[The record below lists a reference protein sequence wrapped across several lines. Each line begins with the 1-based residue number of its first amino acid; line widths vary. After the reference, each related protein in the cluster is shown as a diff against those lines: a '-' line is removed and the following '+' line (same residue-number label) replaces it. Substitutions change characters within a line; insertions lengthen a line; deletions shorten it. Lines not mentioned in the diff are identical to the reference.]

1 MAKTID
7 LIKRLPIKLQIPV
20 TMYVKD
26 TYNDGGAIPVLED
39 ENLFHDESEVLYM
52 GFDWENTI
60 EGFGFWAQEY
70 MRLKG
75 GKKSF
80 KQKITNWFK
89 SLFVFMALAT
99 LFSCRDVPLHEE
111 KEDINSDHGIKWE
124 LASYY
129 DLTSIY
135 LITIDSI
142 QYVVVRRGEGISIS
156 VHKSL
161 KNEKNKAFKN
171 E

>member
-26 TYNDGGAIPVLED
+26 TYNDDGDIPVLED
-39 ENLFHDESEVLYM
+39 ENLFHDELEVMYK

-60 EGFGFWAQEY
+60 EGVDFWSNEY
-70 MRLKG
+70 LKLKF
-75 GKKSF
+75 GKKSL
-80 KQKITNWFK
+80 KQKITSWLK
-89 SLFVFMALAT
+89 SLFISLALAG
-99 LFSCRDVPLHEE
+99 LFSCNDVPLHGE
-111 KEDINSDHGIKWE
+111 KEDTNTSHVVKWE

-142 QYVVVRRGEGISIS
+142 QYVVVRRGQGISIS
-156 VHKSL
+156 VHKNL